1 MRNMEL
7 FRQRKDPWIAQAI
20 ALWRKG
26 MTQEEI
32 APIVGMG
39 RTSVSY
45 AIMTVTTSEDRKSR
59 RGNRTHGPRGRSH
72 TDLSVEE
79 TSDIGLEYQR
89 KLRAVEVPTWVKR
102 CGLAED
108 YRACAAEKDEFAA
121 ASMVRGLL
129 RDMRISL

>member
-1 MRNMEL
+1 MRKMEL

-20 ALWRKG
+20 ALWRQG

-45 AIMTVTTSEDRKSR
+45 AIMTVTTSEERKSR
-59 RGNRTHGPRGRSH
+59 RGNRTQGTRGRSH
-72 TDLSVEE
+72 SDLSVEE
-79 TSDIGLEYQR
+79 TSGVGVEYQR

-102 CGLAED
+102 CGLSED

-121 ASMVRGLL
+121 ASMVRRLL